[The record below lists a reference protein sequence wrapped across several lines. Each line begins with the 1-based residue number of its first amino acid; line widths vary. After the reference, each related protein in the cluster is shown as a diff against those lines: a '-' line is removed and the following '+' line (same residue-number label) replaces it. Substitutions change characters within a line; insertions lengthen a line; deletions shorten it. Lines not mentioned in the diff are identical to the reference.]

1 MSENVVIE
9 CYGRDVQ
16 SKFYSQID
24 IANYY
29 GISRVLDISLDG
41 VPERSLMRNGE
52 KMYSEFEWRTLM
64 DKTVRI

>member
-29 GISRVLDISLDG
+29 GISRVLDSNFDG
-41 VPERSLMRNGE
+41 GAE
-52 KMYSEFEWRTLM
+52 KEFNAKRREN
-64 DKTVRI
+64 V